1 MEERRP
7 SDKTQRVRAPWF
19 SDREY
24 YFRRPRSTDVEDIS
38 AEELQTR
45 IDFAEAS
52 ISARGQKSVRDGPP
66 VSAVTVRERIGKR
79 EEAQED
85 LLQQIRDVSR
95 EESDKLRRKLLELG
109 LPGV

>member
-1 MEERRP
+1 METKKP

-19 SDREY
+19 SDREF
-24 YFRRPRSTDVEDIS
+24 YFRRPKSNEEEDIS
-38 AEELQTR
+38 AEELQNR

-52 ISARGQKSVRDGPP
+52 ISARGQKGVQDGLP
-66 VSAVTVRERIGKR
+66 VSAATVRERMTK
-79 EEAQED
+79 EEEVQEER
-85 LLQQIRDVSR
+85 LQQIRDVSR